1 MIKGNKI
8 ILRKLSKGLASSDS
22 VTLNYDNRYRRR
34 IAMKTDG
41 GKDFL
46 LDLAKTTELR
56 SGDLIE
62 LEDGRFIEVKAA
74 SEKLMKATS
83 NEPLLILKAAWH
95 IGNRHL
101 SCEIQMDNLILRF
114 DHVILHMLENLGLT
128 LEVINQPFNPEGG
141 AYGDTRTTGHQH

>member
-8 ILRKLSKGLASSDS
+8 IMRKLSKGLASSDS

-83 NEPLLILKAAWH
+83 DEPLLILKAAWH

-114 DHVILHMLENLGLT
+114 DHVILQMLENLGLT

>member
-1 MIKGNKI
+1 M
-8 ILRKLSKGLASSDS
+8 SKGLASSDS

-34 IAMKTDG
+34 IVLKTNG
-41 GKDFL
+41 GEDFL

-101 SCEIQMDNLILRF
+101 SCEIQIDNLILRF

-141 AYGDTRTTGHQH
+141 AYGDTRTTGHKH

>member
-1 MIKGNKI
+1 M
-8 ILRKLSKGLASSDS
+8 SKGLASSDS

-34 IAMKTDG
+34 IVLKTDG
-41 GKDFL
+41 GEDFL

>member
-8 ILRKLSKGLASSDS
+8 ILRELSKGLDSSDS

-34 IAMKTDG
+34 IVLKTDG
-41 GKDFL
+41 GEDFL

>member
-83 NEPLLILKAAWH
+83 DEPLLILKAAWH

-114 DHVILHMLENLGLT
+114 DHVILQMLENLGLT

>member
-34 IAMKTDG
+34 IALRTDG

-83 NEPLLILKAAWH
+83 DEPLLILKAAWH

-114 DHVILHMLENLGLT
+114 DHVILQMLENLGLT

>member
-34 IAMKTDG
+34 IVLKTDG
-41 GKDFL
+41 GEDFL
-46 LDLAKTTELR
+46 LDLAKTTDLR

>member
-8 ILRKLSKGLASSDS
+8 ILRELSKGLDSSDS

-83 NEPLLILKAAWH
+83 DEPLLILKAAWH

-101 SCEIQMDNLILRF
+101 SCEFQMDNLILRF
-114 DHVILHMLENLGLT
+114 DHVIFKMLEKLGLT

>member
-34 IAMKTDG
+34 IVLKTNG
-41 GKDFL
+41 GEDFL
-46 LDLAKTTELR
+46 LDLEKTTELR

>member
-1 MIKGNKI
+1 MIKGKKI

-83 NEPLLILKAAWH
+83 DEPLLILKAAWH

-114 DHVILHMLENLGLT
+114 DHVILQMLENLGLT

>member
-83 NEPLLILKAAWH
+83 DEPLLILKAAWH

>member
-83 NEPLLILKAAWH
+83 DEPLLILKAAWH

-101 SCEIQMDNLILRF
+101 SCEIKMDNLIVRF
-114 DHVILHMLENLGLT
+114 DHVILQMLENLGLT

>member
-34 IAMKTDG
+34 IVLKTDG
-41 GKDFL
+41 GEDFL

-83 NEPLLILKAAWH
+83 NEPLLILKEAWH

>member
-34 IAMKTDG
+34 IVLKTDG
-41 GKDFL
+41 GEDFL

-141 AYGDTRTTGHQH
+141 AYGDTRTTGHKH

>member
-34 IAMKTDG
+34 IVLKTDG
-41 GKDFL
+41 GEVFL

-74 SEKLMKATS
+74 FEKLMKATS

>member
-83 NEPLLILKAAWH
+83 DDPLLILKAAWH

-101 SCEIQMDNLILRF
+101 SCEFQMDNLILRF
-114 DHVILHMLENLGLT
+114 DHVILQMLENLGLT

>member
-83 NEPLLILKAAWH
+83 DEPLLILKAAWH

-114 DHVILHMLENLGLT
+114 DHVILKMLENLGLT

>member
-34 IAMKTDG
+34 IVLKTDG
-41 GKDFL
+41 GEDFL

>member
-8 ILRKLSKGLASSDS
+8 ILRKLSKGSASSDS

-34 IAMKTDG
+34 IVLKTDG
-41 GKDFL
+41 GEDFL

>member
-41 GKDFL
+41 GKEFL

-83 NEPLLILKAAWH
+83 DEPLLILKAAWH

-114 DHVILHMLENLGLT
+114 DHVILQMLENLGLT

>member
-8 ILRKLSKGLASSDS
+8 ILRELSKGLDSSDS

-114 DHVILHMLENLGLT
+114 DHVILKMLENLGLT